1 MVRFFSTQ
9 DAVAEQNRFV
19 GKILIA
25 ENDEAIRDLVVRSL
39 REGRS

>member
-9 DAVAEQNRFV
+9 DAVAEQNRFM

-25 ENDEAIRDLVVRSL
+25 EDDDAIRDLVVCAL